1 MYQGSVIEV
10 HCPRCNAVA
19 FRVRRRWVDKFTS
32 LFRPVRRFRCQ
43 EFRCGWEGN
52 VPLSELHAQGVGRSV
67 PPAA

>member
-19 FRVRRRWVDKFTS
+19 FRVHRRWVDKLTS